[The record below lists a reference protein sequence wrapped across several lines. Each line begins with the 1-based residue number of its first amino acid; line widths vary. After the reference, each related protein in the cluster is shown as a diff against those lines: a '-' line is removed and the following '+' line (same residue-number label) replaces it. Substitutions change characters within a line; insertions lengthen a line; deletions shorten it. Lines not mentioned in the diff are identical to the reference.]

1 MEKNYFNLCSSC
13 RLLLFTIALVVGF
26 LPAMAQE
33 PYEQNFNSVSSL
45 PEGWAVDGT
54 ASAYMVSD
62 DRDVSNKGKSL
73 FCYLE
78 NTSSVVITPRV
89 AGIVVCKVRPY
100 AQKTASG
107 SVTVYEYT
115 KNGEEWVRG
124 NEITSASKSWN
135 KVTAQWESITIDC
148 GTGKYLGFLL
158 NKACLDNFIAAG
170 GLADGGEQGGGE
182 VTPTEV
188 KKLQLTAF
196 ERVSD
201 YEIVADENNEFTAS
215 FSVRVKN
222 TGNVELPAADVSV
235 SITDA
240 DGQVFGTAT
249 ATEPLAVEAEATIA
263 ITIKANA
270 GEGGYVPFYAKENV
284 SNTFFLNDMGNKQA
298 VNTHITAYY
307 ATFGILGADDF
318 RMEAGE
324 TISFG
329 YVNQPFSQHI
339 TLKNEGTAPL
349 KVSSI
354 TLPEG
359 YSVAETTFD
368 VAAASQKV
376 VDITLTPEA
385 GKYGQ
390 KKGNV
395 VITHD
400 LGTFTFAVEGTTI
413 DPSANFIDFE
423 DQKIP
428 EKWTVGEKWTIES
441 RSGNYYLQQNDMNGT
456 TTVVTQKVSVAEGAA
471 MSFMAR
477 KAFAYSAA
485 ALSIYYS
492 ADGESWTLAQT
503 YEGLTTGFEVYTL
516 SGIPAGNYFLKI
528 EAQYVHLDNIVL
540 FPDVEEVPKMAV
552 FDADSKLLA
561 AAAEYDFGSVDT
573 DATTTYTIN
582 NVGTGT
588 LVATVS
594 VSEGFTVDVASVELA
609 AGQSKT
615 ITVTMTAQP
624 YGQKQGTLTIQAEG
638 QTDVV
643 VTLKG
648 ESLDPTTGI
657 VLPVV
662 SAGNGVFFN
671 LQGQRVGQL
680 RCGSLYVHNGKKIL
694 KR

>member
-1 MEKNYFNLCSSC
+1 M
-13 RLLLFTIALVVGF
+13 LLLLSALVACV
-26 LPAMAQE
+26 LPASAQD

-45 PEGWAVDGT
+45 PEGWAVDGS
-54 ASAYMVSD
+54 ASYYIVGD
-62 DRDVSNKGKSL
+62 DRDVNNKGKSL

-89 AGIVVCKVRPY
+89 AGVVVGKVRPY
-100 AQKTASG
+100 AQKNASG

-170 GLADGGEQGGGE
+170 GLAEGGGQGGGE

-201 YEIVADENNEFTAS
+201 YEIAADENNEFTAS

-284 SNTFFLNDMGNKQA
+284 SNTFFLNGMGNKQA

-318 RMEAGE
+318 RMEEGE

-376 VDITLTPEA
+376 IDITLTPEA

-400 LGTFTFAVEGTTI
+400 LGTFTFVVEGTTI

-423 DQKIP
+423 DQMIP
-428 EKWTVGEKWTIES
+428 EKWTVGEKWTIED
-441 RSGNYYLQQNDMNGT
+441 RSGNYYLQQNDMNGAT
-456 TTVVTQKVSVAEGAA
+456 SVVTQKLSVAEGSA

-477 KAFAYSAA
+477 RAFAYNDAT
-485 ALSIYYS
+485 LSIYYS
-492 ADGESWTLAQT
+492 ADAQSWTHAQSYT
-503 YEGLTTGFEVYTL
+503 ALTTAFEVYTL
-516 SGIPAGNYFLKI
+516 SGIPAGNYYLKF
-528 EAQYVHLDNIVL
+528 EAQYVALDNMIL
-540 FPDVEEVPKMAV
+540 FPEEEEEPKMAV
-552 FDADSKLLA
+552 FDADNKLLA
-561 AAAEYDFGSVDT
+561 AAAEHDFGTVEA

-643 VTLKG
+643 VSLKG
-648 ESLDPTTGI
+648 ESSDPSVGISATTLSPRSGM
-657 VLPVV
+657 
-662 SAGNGVFFN
+662 FFN
-671 LQGQRVGQL
+671 LQGQRIGQPL
-680 RCGSLYVHNGKKIL
+680 RGSLYIHNGKKIL

>member
-45 PEGWAVDGT
+45 PEGWAVDGS

-73 FCYLE
+73 FCYTE
-78 NTSSVVITPRV
+78 NTSSVAISPRV

-100 AQKTASG
+100 AQKNASG

-201 YEIVADENNEFTAS
+201 YEITADENNEFTAS

-222 TGNVELPAADVSV
+222 TGNVELPAADVGV

-354 TLPEG
+354 TLPDG

-376 VDITLTPEA
+376 IDITLTPEA

-390 KKGNV
+390 KQGNV

-485 ALSIYYS
+485 SLSIYYS

-528 EAQYVHLDNIVL
+528 EAQYVALDNIVL

-552 FDADSKLLA
+552 FDADNKLLA

-609 AGQSKT
+609 AGQSQT

-671 LQGQRVGQL
+671 LQGQRIGQPL
-680 RCGSLYVHNGKKIL
+680 RGSLYIHNGKKIL

>member
-1 MEKNYFNLCSSC
+1 M
-13 RLLLFTIALVVGF
+13 LLLLSALVACV
-26 LPAMAQE
+26 LPASAQD

-45 PEGWAVDGT
+45 PEGWAVDGS
-54 ASAYMVSD
+54 ASYYIVGD

-73 FCYLE
+73 FCWDS
-78 NTSSVVITPRV
+78 NTSSVAISPRV

-100 AQKTASG
+100 TQKNASG

-135 KVTAQWESITIDC
+135 KVTAQWETITIDC

-170 GLADGGEQGGGE
+170 GLADGGGQGGGE

-201 YEIVADENNEFTAS
+201 YEIAADEHNEFTAS

-270 GEGGYVPFYAKENV
+270 GQGGYVPFYAKENV

-376 VDITLTPEA
+376 IDITLTPEA

-423 DQKIP
+423 DQKMP

-441 RSGNYYLQQNDMNGT
+441 RSGSGNYYLQQNDMNGAT
-456 TTVVTQKVSVAEGAA
+456 SVVTQKLSVAEGSV

-477 KAFAYSAA
+477 KAFAYNDAT
-485 ALSIYYS
+485 LSIYYS
-492 ADGESWTLAQT
+492 ADAQSWTHAQSYT
-503 YEGLTTGFEVYTL
+503 ALTTAFEVYTL
-516 SGIPAGNYFLKI
+516 SGIPAGNYYLKF
-528 EAQYVHLDNIVL
+528 EAQYVALDNMIL
-540 FPDVEEVPKMAV
+540 FPEEEEEPKMAV
-552 FDADSKLLA
+552 FDADNKLLA
-561 AAAEYDFGSVDT
+561 AAAEYDFGTVEA

-615 ITVTMTAQP
+615 ITVTMTAKP

-648 ESLDPTTGI
+648 ESSDPSVGISATTLSPRSGM
-657 VLPVV
+657 
-662 SAGNGVFFN
+662 FHN

-680 RCGSLYVHNGKKIL
+680 RRGSLYIHNGKKIL